1 MKFPDD
7 TGAANDYT
15 FCSFIPPYVLDHMAQ
30 SSDARI
36 RRLAIDAIATASA
49 IRAVRSMLRT
59 MPAWAATPSPTF
71 RRHRLI
77 YDAKNG
83 GFNDL
88 PGRLVRAER
97 DAKNSDPPVNEAFSY
112 SGSTYNFYRKLFTR
126 NSLDD
131 SGMSLI
137 SSVHLGQ
144 GLNNAFWTGEQ
155 MCYGDGDGRIFIRFT
170 KSFDVVGHE
179 LTHGVISHTCNLV
192 YSKEPGAL
200 NEHFADVFGSLVKQ
214 WSKRQTAAKADW
226 LIGAD
231 IMGPETSA
239 KSLRT
244 FKAEKAY
251 ENDPLLGT
259 DPQPKHIRDKYT
271 GSGDNGGVHINSGI
285 PNHAFYLAAMEI
297 GGRAWERAGQIWYKT
312 MLKLNASSNFT
323 DMVELSTETAAT
335 LFGNGSKEHKAIA
348 KAWKSV
354 GF

>member
-1 MKFPDD
+1 
-7 TGAANDYT
+7 
-15 FCSFIPPYVLDHMAQ
+15 MAE
-30 SSDARI
+30 SSDVRV
-36 RRLAIDAIATASA
+36 RRLAIEAIANASA
-49 IRAVRSMLRT
+49 VRAVRATLAT
-59 MPAWAATPSPTF
+59 MPSWAATPSPAF
-71 RRHRLI
+71 RRHRLV
-77 YDAKNG
+77 YDVKSG

-88 PGRLVRAER
+88 PGRLVRGER
-97 DAKNSDPPVNEAFSY
+97 DNKNADAPVNEAYSY
-112 SGSTYNFYRKLFTR
+112 SGSTYNFYRRIFNR

-131 SGMSLI
+131 HGMTLI

-144 GLNNAFWTGEQ
+144 RLNNAFWTGEQ

-192 YSKEPGAL
+192 YSNEPGAL

-214 WSKRQTAAKADW
+214 WSRRQTAARADW

-244 FKAEKAY
+244 FKAGKAY

-259 DPQPKHIRDKYT
+259 DPQPKHLKNKYT
-271 GSGDNGGVHINSGI
+271 GSGDYGGVHINSGI

-312 MLKLNASSNFT
+312 MLKLTSTSNFA
-323 DMVELSTETAAT
+323 DMVENSTETAVT
-335 LFGNGSKEHKAIA
+335 LFGNGSKEHRALS